1 MNKKRIHKPVVILAL
16 AALFVMGLALS
27 GDAAKLPKDILVF
40 ASTDSITTWDPSAA
54 YSTESS
60 YMPNIYETLI
70 WVSPPGSE
78 KPFRSVPLIPR
89 NAASF

>member
-1 MNKKRIHKPVVILAL
+1 MKRKSIIPVLVIAGVFLTL
-16 AALFVMGLALS
+16 LS
-27 GDAAKLPKDILVF
+27 VQGHAAKLPKDILVF

-70 WVSPPGSE
+70 WVSPPGSK
-78 KPFRSVPLIPR
+78 KPFQPGL
-89 NAASF
+89 AKK